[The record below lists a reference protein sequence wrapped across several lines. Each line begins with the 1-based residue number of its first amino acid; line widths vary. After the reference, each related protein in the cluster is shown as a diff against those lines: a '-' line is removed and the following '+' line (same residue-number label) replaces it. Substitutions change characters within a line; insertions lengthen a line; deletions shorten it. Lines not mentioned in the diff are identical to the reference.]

1 MLCCRMDSRLKIDTN
16 NDDINKQAGQ
26 EMPKSR
32 WRDKNKHKPLHIL
45 RVNGWEQK
53 YPPSEALEEDML

>member
-1 MLCCRMDSRLKIDTN
+1 
-16 NDDINKQAGQ
+16 
-26 EMPKSR
+26 MPKSR